1 MVANSRS
8 PAVLDLVAAHAYTIV
23 NNYEVTLNNGSKV
36 KLIRLR
42 NPYGSD
48 GFQTTTYGDCDVE
61 W

>member
-8 PAVLDLVAAHAYTIV
+8 TAVLGLVASHAYTIV
-23 NNYEVTLNNGSKV
+23 NNYEITLNNGSKV

-42 NPYGSD
+42 NPYGMD
-48 GFQTTTYGDCDVE
+48 GAQTTTYGDCDVD